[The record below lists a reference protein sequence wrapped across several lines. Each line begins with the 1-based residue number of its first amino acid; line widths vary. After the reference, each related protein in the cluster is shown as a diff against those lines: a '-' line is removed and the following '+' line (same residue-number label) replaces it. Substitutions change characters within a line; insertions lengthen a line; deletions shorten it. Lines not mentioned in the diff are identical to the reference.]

1 MMNRRGRRR
10 PVAATLLAFCFGT
23 SVLWCQQ
30 APPTST
36 GTPKTA
42 GEAAGT
48 SMYETTYTRTG
59 IFPDFLAPYLNP
71 HVPPMRLENS
81 GLIYG
86 LIQNGKMYLS
96 LQDAVALALEN
107 NLDID
112 LSRYNTAYAKIDQ
125 VRAASG
131 QAARGI
137 PGAFQSSALFSGA
150 IGGGISTSSAGGSS
164 SGAGSAEGSGGGAF
178 NIGSINSFDPVVGFS
193 AGWNDH
199 ATPLGTNTIYGV
211 SSLVQHTS
219 SYSGFLGQEFPTGT
233 SYAVSLFGE
242 RQSSN
247 ALTTIFNP
255 LLASGLTI
263 AVNQHLL
270 NGFGYRANAKFIR
283 IAANDLQISKSVFRQ
298 QVIATLTTV
307 LGDYWNLAT
316 THENV
321 RVAREAVTYAQR
333 LLEDNKRQVQIGT
346 LAPID
351 VVQAE
356 SQLATAQTNL
366 IVAQTNYLEA
376 QSTIKTAL
384 AKKVDAT
391 LASAE
396 VIPTDKLPEPKPN
409 DVPSLDQALQL
420 ALQNRPEIKTD
431 ELNLKYESIVL
442 KANRNSLLPT
452 LDVFAAFQ
460 PSGLGGDRVIFA
472 PPVGTGLLPTP
483 TGTIPGGYTALF
495 TQMFQN
501 DYPNYS
507 IGFTL
512 QMPIRNRAAQAD
524 AARALLEQRSLQT
537 TLQQQINTVDLD
549 VRNAEIAVTQAKA
562 QIESAKEAVN
572 YARQTLD
579 AEQKKFKLGEST
591 VTLVIQQQNN
601 LTTAEGTLVTA
612 YSTYAKALT
621 QYEQATGTTLAA
633 NHVEINQAL
642 TGNVPTPPLSNVSES
657 QTPNIPGSRDFDKTH
672 HF

>member
-1 MMNRRGRRR
+1 MLNRRGYGLA
-10 PVAATLLAFCFGT
+10 VAGAILAVGFGT
-23 SVLWCQQ
+23 LNGMAQQ
-30 APPTST
+30 PPN
-36 GTPKTA
+36 TPKNQNSNNTQ
-42 GEAAGT
+42 G
-48 SMYETTYTRTG
+48 SSLYETTYTRTG
-59 IFPDFLAPYLNP
+59 IFPNILEPYLNP
-71 HVPPMRLENS
+71 RVPPMKLENS
-81 GLIYG
+81 GLIYE
-86 LIQNGKMYLS
+86 LIQNGKMQLS

-131 QAARGI
+131 QASRGI
-137 PGAFQSSALFSGA
+137 NGAFSSSALFSGA
-150 IGGGISTSSAGGSS
+150 IGGGINTSSAGGGSG
-164 SGAGSAEGSGGGAF
+164 GAGSATGGGGRAF
-178 NIGSINSFDPVVGFS
+178 NIGPIGSFDPVVGFE
-193 AGWNDH
+193 AGWNDSV
-199 ATPLGTNTIYGV
+199 TPLGTNIVTGV
-211 SSLVQHTS
+211 NSLVQHTTT
-219 SYSGFLGQEFPTGT
+219 YNGFLGQEFPTGT
-233 SYAVSLFGE
+233 SYAVSLFGG
-242 RQSSN
+242 RQSTN
-247 ALTTIFNP
+247 QLTAFFNP
-255 LLASGLTI
+255 QLSSGLTV

-283 IAANDLQISKSVFRQ
+283 IADNDLQISKSVFRQ
-298 QVIATLTTV
+298 QVITTLTTV

-321 RVAREAVTYAQR
+321 RVAQEAVNYAQR
-333 LLEDNKRQVQIGT
+333 LLQDNKRQVQIGT

-366 IVAQTNYLEA
+366 VVAQTNYLEA

-384 AKKVDAT
+384 SKRVDAT
-391 LASAE
+391 LSSVE
-396 VIPTDKLPEPKPN
+396 VVPTDKLPEPKSD
-409 DVPSLDQALQL
+409 DVPPLEQSLQL
-420 ALQNRPEIKTD
+420 ALKNRPEVETD

-452 LDVFAAFQ
+452 LDVFAAYQ
-460 PSGLGGDRVIFA
+460 PSGLGGDTVIYGKPKMIGNNLVPNPIGA
-472 PPVGTGLLPTP
+472 
-483 TGTIPGGYTALF
+483 IPGAYTGLF

-507 IGFTL
+507 VGFTL
-512 QMPIRNRAAQAD
+512 QVPIRNRAAQAD
-524 AARALLEQRSLQT
+524 SARALLEQRSLQT
-537 TLQQQINTVDLD
+537 TLQQEINTVEQD

-562 QIESAKEAVN
+562 QIQSAKKAVD
-572 YARQTLD
+572 YAQQTLD

-621 QYEQATGTTLAA
+621 QYEQATGTTLTA
-633 NHVEINQAL
+633 NNVQINEAL
-642 TGNVPTPPLSNVSES
+642 TGRVPQG
-657 QTPNIPGSRDFDKTH
+657 QTPNIPGSQDFDQNH
-672 HF
+672 NH